1 MDDDLPL
8 LDLRDLPAPEPL
20 VRALLAVEALEPGR
34 ALRVLT
40 PLYPQPLLDVLRSR
54 CIGYST
60 RPWHDGG
67 FAITVWS
74 EDGAPGA

>member
-20 VRALLAVEALEPGR
+20 VRALLAVEALAPGG

-40 PLYPQPLLDVLRSR
+40 PMFPQPLLDVLRSR
-54 CIGYST
+54 RVGYST
-60 RPWHDGG
+60 TACDGG
-67 FAITVWS
+67 GCAVTVWT
-74 EDGAPGA
+74 EDGPPGA